1 MLENEK
7 GETIM
12 TDAAATR
19 AAPRPWSHIGL
30 YLGLT
35 AALSS
40 IFYAFIL
47 VTGQIGA
54 GHGVYIAGLMWSP
67 GVAAILTCLL
77 TRTSLASLGWRWGQ
91 WRWQWAAYLI
101 PLAYALAAYVLVWSM
116 GWGGVVAPAFIEHVR
131 KDMGWTHASD
141 AVLVAGYFLLM
152 GIVGM
157 VSSASHALGEE
168 IGWRGFLA
176 PSLVG
181 RIGFWGGAIV
191 TGLIWTA
198 WHLPVLLF
206 SVYNNGTQWWYGLGC
221 FTVLVVSISV
231 VMTWLRMRSGSL
243 WTGML
248 AHASHNLFIQ
258 GLLTPMT
265 LPRGAITPYAID
277 EFGFAVPA
285 MALATA
291 ILVVVFAR
299 RPLDAPAT

>member
-1 MLENEK
+1 MLTAQT
-7 GETIM
+7 GETTM
-12 TDAAATR
+12 TDQTDDR
-19 AAPRPWSHIGL
+19 PAPRPWSHIGL
-30 YLGLT
+30 YLVLT

-47 VTGQIGA
+47 ITGQIGA
-54 GHGVYIAGLMWSP
+54 GRGVYVAGLMWSP

-77 TRTSLASLGWRWGQ
+77 TRTPLASLGWKWGQ
-91 WRWQWAAYLI
+91 WKWQWAAFLI
-101 PLAYALAAYVLVWSM
+101 PLAYALVAYTVVWTM
-116 GWGGVVAPAFIEHVR
+116 GWGGVVSPAFLEHVR
-131 KDMGWTHASD
+131 KDMGWLHVSD
-141 AVLVAGYFLLM
+141 AVVVGGYVLLM
-152 GIVGM
+152 GVVGM
-157 VSSASHALGEE
+157 VASCAHALGEE

-176 PSLVG
+176 PSLV
-181 RIGFWGGAIV
+181 RKIGFWGGAIV

-198 WHLPVLLF
+198 WHVPVLLF

-248 AHASHNLFIQ
+248 AHASHNLLIQ
-258 GLLTPMT
+258 AILTPMT
-265 LPRGAITPYAID
+265 FATGAITPYAID

-285 MALATA
+285 MALLTA

-299 RPLDAPAT
+299 KPLDAPAT